1 MIGIRNM
8 SIRRKLVLITAATSA
23 LSILFITAGYVLYQS
38 AASRDALVRE
48 LATTADM
55 LGTNLTAPLLFDDSA
70 AAQDTLQALRA
81 RPEVIATIIRK
92 PTGELFA
99 AYGEKRRGLEAAPE
113 SRENGA
119 QFRDDVVDIRRAII
133 LDQETLGTI
142 HIVASL
148 DPLEAQRR
156 NFLLIAAISAL
167 IALALAFAMSFFL
180 QRIISR
186 PIVHLANSM
195 RSVSQDHDYTMR
207 AERMTD
213 DELGALIDGFN
224 DMLEQIEGQH
234 RELDTY
240 RSNLEQKVE
249 ARTAE
254 LSHANTSLQQMV
266 KDLNLAKEQ
275 AEAASE
281 AKSQFLA
288 NMSHELRTPLNA
300 IIGFSSTMREEIF
313 GPIDNERYQ
322 AYLADIQNSGYHLL
336 AVINDILNIAQ
347 IESGTIKSEDETI
360 DLVVIAEEALR
371 LVEPSARELSVTLDF
386 PEILGE
392 LPLLIAD
399 PTRIRQVLLNL
410 LANAVKF
417 NRPGGRVT
425 ISIMAKDGVL
435 LSVRDTGIGVSP
447 EDIPKILLP
456 FGQVEGAMA
465 RHFQGVGLGLAL
477 TRAIVSMYD
486 GTLDFAS
493 TPGEGSTVTVY
504 FPKARTVQPSQPRYA
519 GA

>member
-1 MIGIRNM
+1 MR
-8 SIRRKLVLITAATSA
+8 
-23 LSILFITAGYVLYQS
+23 
-38 AASRDALVRE
+38 
-48 LATTADM
+48 
-55 LGTNLTAPLLFDDSA
+55 
-70 AAQDTLQALRA
+70 RA
-81 RPEVIATIIRK
+81 RQNC
-92 PTGELFA
+92 PT
-99 AYGEKRRGLEAAPE
+99 
-113 SRENGA
+113 
-119 QFRDDVVDIRRAII
+119 
-133 LDQETLGTI
+133 
-142 HIVASL
+142 
-148 DPLEAQRR
+148 
-156 NFLLIAAISAL
+156 
-167 IALALAFAMSFFL
+167 
-180 QRIISR
+180 
-186 PIVHLANSM
+186 
-195 RSVSQDHDYTMR
+195 
-207 AERMTD
+207 
-213 DELGALIDGFN
+213 
-224 DMLEQIEGQH
+224 
-234 RELDTY
+234 
-240 RSNLEQKVE
+240 
-249 ARTAE
+249 
-254 LSHANTSLQQMV
+254 
-266 KDLNLAKEQ
+266 

-322 AYLADIQNSGYHLL
+322 AYLADIQNSGSHLL
-336 AVINDILNIAQ
+336 AVINDILNNAQ